1 MPVPPRTQYAKS
13 GRAHIAYQ
21 VLGEGPLDLVLVHG
35 WVSHLELLWEQP
47 AAARSLRRLASF
59 SRLILFD
66 KRGTGLSDPVPV
78 DQLPTL
84 EQRMDDVRAVM
95 DAAGSERAALMGTSE
110 GGPMNLL
117 FAATHPKR
125 TAALILVASYARLSA
140 ASDYPGGTPT
150 EVTDNLLDRIDRE
163 WGTGVTL
170 GAVAASHKD
179 DPQMLE
185 WWARY
190 QRQAASPGAAVA
202 LLRMAYDSDV
212 RAVLSAIRTP
222 TLILHRAKDRMM
234 PVAHSRYLAQH
245 IQGAKFVELPGQ
257 DHLFF
262 VGDADAMLDEIQ
274 EFLTGTREPG
284 EPERIL
290 ATVLFAD
297 IVASTERAAQL
308 GDHRWHELL
317 ESYYELARRE
327 LTRFRGREID
337 TAGDGFFATFD
348 GPARAVRCAE
358 SIMMRVRALG
368 IEVRAGLHTGE
379 CEIIGEKVGGIAVH
393 IGARV
398 AALARPG
405 EVLVSNTVKD
415 LVAGSGLVFEERG
428 SHALKGV
435 PGEWRLYAATPAA

>member
-1 MPVPPRTQYAKS
+1 MKGQPRTQYAKS
-13 GRAHIAYQ
+13 GRVHIAYQ
-21 VLGEGPLDLVLVHG
+21 VLGDGPPDLVVVHG
-35 WVSHLELLWEQP
+35 WVSHLELLWEQ
-47 AAARSLRRLASF
+47 ATAARSLRRLASF

-110 GGPMNLL
+110 GGPLNLL

-125 TAALILVASYARLSA
+125 TEALILIASYARLSA
-140 ASDYPGGTPT
+140 ASDYPWGTPA
-150 EVTDNLLDRIDRE
+150 EVTDKLLDRIDSE
-163 WGTGVTL
+163 WGTGVML
-170 GAVAASHKD
+170 SVLAASHKN
-179 DPQMLE
+179 DPEMRE

-202 LLRMAYDSDV
+202 LLRMAYDTDV
-212 RAVLSAIRTP
+212 RGVLAAIGTP
-222 TLILHRAKDRMM
+222 TLILHRTQDPMM
-234 PVAHSRYLAQH
+234 PVVHSRYMAQH
-245 IQGAKFVELPGQ
+245 IRSAKLVELPGQ

-262 VGDADAMLDEIQ
+262 VGDADAMLDEIR
-274 EFLTGTREPG
+274 EFLTGTRDPG

-297 IVASTERAAQL
+297 IVGSTERAAQL

-317 ESYYELARRE
+317 DGYYEVARRE

-348 GPARAVRCAE
+348 GPARAVRCARA
-358 SIMMRVRALG
+358 IATAVRTLG

-379 CEIIGEKVGGIAVH
+379 CEVREEKVGGIAVH

-398 AALARPG
+398 AAMARPG

-415 LVAGSGLVFEERG
+415 LVAGSGLAFEERG
-428 SHALKGV
+428 THTLKGV
-435 PGEWRLYAATPAA
+435 PGEWRLFAVAPTA

>member
-1 MPVPPRTQYAKS
+1 V
-13 GRAHIAYQ
+13 
-21 VLGEGPLDLVLVHG
+21 GEGPLDLVLVHG
-35 WVSHLELLWEQP
+35 WLSHLELLWEQP

-95 DAAGSERAALMGTSE
+95 DAVGSERAALMGTSE

-125 TAALILVASYARLSA
+125 TGALVLIASYARLA
-140 ASDYPGGTPT
+140 ADSDYPWGTPPDVRD
-150 EVTDNLLDRIDRE
+150 ELLERIDRE
-163 WGTGVTL
+163 WGTGVML
-170 GAVAASHKD
+170 SAVAASHTN
-179 DPQMLE
+179 DPQMRE

-190 QRQAASPGAAVA
+190 QRQAASPGASVA

-212 RAVLSAIRTP
+212 RAVLNTIRTP
-222 TLILHRAKDRMM
+222 TLILHRTHDRMM
-234 PVAHSRYLAQH
+234 PVGHSRYMAQH
-245 IQGAKFVELPGQ
+245 IQGAKFVELAGQ

-262 VGDADAMLDEIQ
+262 AGDADAMLDEIR
-274 EFLTGTREPG
+274 EFLTGTRERG

-297 IVASTERAAQL
+297 IVASTERAARL

-317 ESYYELARRE
+317 DGYYDLARRE

-337 TAGDGFFATFD
+337 TAGDGFFAAFD
-348 GPARAVRCAE
+348 GPARAVRCAQA
-358 SIMMRVRALG
+358 IATRVRTLG

-379 CEIIGEKVGGIAVH
+379 CEVIGEKLGGIAVH

-415 LVAGSGLVFEERG
+415 LVAGSGLAFEERG
-428 SHALKGV
+428 AHGLKGV
-435 PGEWRLYAATPAA
+435 PGEWRLYAVTPTA